1 MFTLKINK
9 KTTVVVHMEFM
20 QQLVTQQQV
29 GITEFLDVF
38 LEAIMEQES
47 TVHQIQVIMVYIL
60 MVAMPAILMA

>member
-1 MFTLKINK
+1 
-9 KTTVVVHMEFM
+9 MEFM

-38 LEAIMEQES
+38 QEAIMEQES
-47 TVHQIQVIMVYIL
+47 TVHQILVIMAYIL